1 MTKHLRRWTRSTSI
15 WVSVVAAGLLVL
27 ASVSQAQE
35 IHTPHCLYGCP
46 AGTPSTNDLIVRE
59 IYTLS
64 SNDLTKFAD
73 WVAYVV
79 TPETIGPS
87 QSRIWRADPLLDPDE
102 TLEPEDYTGA
112 HAALGTDRGHQV
124 PLASV
129 SGTPDWETSNYLS
142 NITPQ
147 RSDLNQGPW
156 SQLEQ
161 AVRDMVTATG
171 NSAYVL
177 TGPLYERP
185 MTPLPGADEPHLVP
199 SGYWK
204 IIAVKDGDQ
213 VAVAAFIFEQET
225 PRSAGYCDGLTTVS
239 DIEARSRLMMFS
251 DIGSD
256 PVAIDGG
263 SAVELAQALGCI

>member
-1 MTKHLRRWTRSTSI
+1 M
-15 WVSVVAAGLLVL
+15 VFGLLAL
-27 ASVSQAQE
+27 SASVQAQE

-59 IYTLS
+59 VHTLS

-79 TPETIGPS
+79 TLETIGPS
-87 QSRIWRADPLLDPDE
+87 RTRVWRADPLLDPAE

-129 SGTPDWETSNYLS
+129 SGTPSWETSNYLS

-156 SQLEQ
+156 VRLEQ
-161 AVRDMVTATG
+161 AVRDMVLATG
-171 NSAYVL
+171 SPAYVL

-185 MTPLPGADEPHLVP
+185 MAPLPGADEPHLVP

-204 IIAVKDGDQ
+204 IIAIEGAAQ

-225 PRSAGYCDGLTTVS
+225 PRSADYCDSLTDVS
-239 DIEARSRLMMFS
+239 DIEARSRLLMFS
-251 DIGSD
+251 GTGRDMI
-256 PVAIDGG
+256 AISGG
-263 SAVELAQALGCI
+263 LADELIQALGCS